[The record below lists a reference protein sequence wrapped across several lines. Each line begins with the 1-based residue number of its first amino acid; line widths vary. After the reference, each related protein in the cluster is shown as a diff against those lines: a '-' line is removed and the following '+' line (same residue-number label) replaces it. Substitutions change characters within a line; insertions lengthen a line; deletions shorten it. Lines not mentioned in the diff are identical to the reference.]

1 MHDIDDYAV
10 AAAFIALEIAAG
22 DRFTTPI
29 IIRHEDFTADVDP
42 TDSLRAALDAHD
54 LVRPEGLRH
63 TRVDIDAQWDIHGL
77 TFDAESLE
85 LPEDGFI
92 TVVVSLSSPFH
103 LDIVNNT
110 SVFTDIRHG
119 IDDREETTGTYV
131 NRIIFFVE
139 QEGQ

>member
-1 MHDIDDYAV
+1 MHNIDDYAA

-29 IIRHEDFTADVDP
+29 IIHHEDFTADVDP

-54 LVRPEGLRH
+54 LVRPKGLRH
-63 TRVDIDAQWDIHGL
+63 TRVDIDARWDLDGL
-77 TFDAESLE
+77 TFDTESLA
-85 LPEDGFI
+85 LPEDSFI

-119 IDDREETTGTYV
+119 IDDREEVTGTYV

-139 QEGQ
+139 QEGR